1 MSFDGLFTY
10 MKEREQP
17 LRNKCVEYLH
27 SQIERLKPQFTA
39 DAVLE
44 RHYVDGILKI
54 IEQDAA
60 MTAEE
65 LKQFL
70 DLTKPF
76 KIIHKDEAVKAQLA
90 ASLTTQTGVKK
101 AFDVSLSISLF
112 VVAPHSTCS
121 RRMRKPFIDWLATTT
136 CWEVC

>member
-1 MSFDGLFTY
+1 MSGVVSFDGLFTY

-70 DLTKPF
+70 DLTKPL
-76 KIIHKDEAVKAQLA
+76 KIIQKDEAVKAQLA

-101 AFDVSLSISLF
+101 AFDVS
-112 VVAPHSTCS
+112 
-121 RRMRKPFIDWLATTT
+121 
-136 CWEVC
+136 